1 MNYEQFVCAL
11 MKCTEKKLSESEIV
25 ERHEILKNNGVRE
38 VGIAIRN
45 TEEMIAPMIYVDQY
59 YQAYEA
65 GETMDIL
72 AERLLDRSRNAP
84 APPDWNYEDFFDFC
98 KVKNQIVYKLVNAEQ
113 NARLLAEVPSL
124 SVLDLAIIF
133 YLRIS
138 VKGSEGCSVLI
149 RNTHM
154 NLWKISVLTLYQY
167 AQKNTFRLCP
177 GVFRPLT
184 DFIEE
189 LSEEAGEDCP
199 MLVLTNETG
208 INGASAILYP
218 GMPKKIRERLGCNYY
233 LLPASIHE
241 FLIVPEDEGIRPRD
255 LLCMVKEV
263 NETQI
268 SKEELL
274 SEHIYYFDG
283 DNITKI

>member
-25 ERHEILKNNGVRE
+25 ERHEILKNNGVYE
-38 VGIAIRN
+38 VGIAIRS
-45 TEEMIAPMIYVDQY
+45 TEKKIAPIIYAEQY

-65 GETMDIL
+65 GEKMDIL
-72 AERLLDRSRNAP
+72 AERLLHKSRNAP
-84 APPDWNYEDFFDFC
+84 APPGWNYEDFFDFS
-98 KVKNQIVYKLVNAEQ
+98 KIKNQIVYKLVNAEQ
-113 NARLLAEVPSL
+113 NAKLLKEVPSL
-124 SVLDLAIIF
+124 LVLDLAIIF

-138 VKGSEGCSVLI
+138 VKGYEGCSVLI
-149 RNTHM
+149 RNAHM
-154 NLWKISVLTLYQY
+154 DLWKISVLTLYQY
-167 AQKNTFRLCP
+167 AQKNTYRRCP
-177 GVFRPLT
+177 CVFRPLT

-189 LSEEAGEDCP
+189 LSGEEEGDCP
-199 MLVLTNETG
+199 MFVLTNETG

-218 GMPKKIRERLGCNYY
+218 GMPKKIRERLDCNYY

-241 FLIVPEDEGIRPRD
+241 FLIVPEDESIRTCD
-255 LLCMVKEV
+255 LLSMVREV

-268 SKEELL
+268 SKEEML